1 MKYDEILSLLDRG
14 LTFDQISE
22 LIKAPA
28 APAPAPAA
36 APAPA
41 PAPAPAAAPAPAPAA
56 PTAQDSDKILDAIDK
71 LTKAVQASAI
81 YNSQQPNN
89 ENKEMTVDSV
99 MSDLIKGR

>member
-28 APAPAPAA
+28 
-36 APAPA
+36 A